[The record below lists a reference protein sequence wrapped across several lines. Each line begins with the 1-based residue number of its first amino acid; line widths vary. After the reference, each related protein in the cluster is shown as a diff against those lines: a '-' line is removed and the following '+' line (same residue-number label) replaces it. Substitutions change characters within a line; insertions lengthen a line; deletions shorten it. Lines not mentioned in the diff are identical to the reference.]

1 MPDRYQYPEL
11 RSCLQLIKPYIPG
24 KPVEEVERE
33 LGVTGAIKLAS
44 NENPL
49 GPSPL
54 ALERLQR
61 SFQHIHY
68 YPDGRGYY
76 LKKTLSEKWG
86 VKEEQLVTGNGSDE
100 LLSLI
105 SQAYLNPGE
114 EAAMVH
120 PTFSEYEFAVYK
132 AGGTP
137 KYIPLE
143 GENFEYN
150 LEAIFS
156 QLTERTR
163 LVFICSPNNP
173 TGTIVGRKEL
183 ERFLDRLPSRLLVV
197 LDEAYGEYVAGPDYG
212 LGLDFIKQNRP
223 VVSIRTFSKI
233 YGLAGLR
240 IGYAIASE
248 KIASELNRI
257 REPFNV
263 NSLAQAAALAALA
276 DEKHLQNSL
285 SLVREGKR
293 QLARGLAE
301 LGLTP
306 VPSEANFYFV
316 DIKAD
321 SQKVFERLLQ
331 RGVIIRTGEVFG
343 YPTYIRVTIGT
354 EHQNRRFLEAL
365 ADVLKEIRLG

>member
-24 KPVEEVERE
+24 KPAEEVKRE
-33 LGVTGAIKLAS
+33 LGITGAIKLAS

-76 LKKTLSEKWG
+76 LKQALAKKWE
-86 VKEEQLVTGNGSDE
+86 VKEEQLVISNGSDE
-100 LLSLI
+100 LLNLLT
-105 SQAYLNPGE
+105 QAYLNPGE
-114 EAAMVH
+114 EAVMVY
-120 PTFSEYEFAVYK
+120 PTFSEYEFAVRK

-143 GENFEYN
+143 GENFNYN
-150 LEAIFS
+150 LEAVLG
-156 QLTERTR
+156 QLTEQTR

-173 TGTIVGRKEL
+173 TGTIVDRREM
-183 ERFLDRLPSRLLVV
+183 EQFLDRLPSRLLVV
-197 LDEAYGEYVAGPDYG
+197 LDEAYGEYVTDPDYG
-212 LGLDFIKQNRP
+212 CSLDFIHQHRP
-223 VVSIRTFSKI
+223 LISIRTFSKI

-240 IGYAIASE
+240 IGYAIAPE
-248 KIASELNRI
+248 KIASDLNRI

-263 NSLAQAAALAALA
+263 NSLAQAAALAALD
-276 DEKHLQNSL
+276 DEQHLQSSL
-285 SLVREGKR
+285 RLVEEGKL

-306 VPSEANFYFV
+306 VPSQANFYFV
-316 DIKAD
+316 DVKAH
-321 SQKVFERLLQ
+321 SRKVFARLLQ
-331 RGVIIRTGEVFG
+331 RGVIIRSGDIFG
-343 YPTYIRVTIGT
+343 YPTCIRVTIGT
-354 EHQNRRFLEAL
+354 EQQNRRFLEAL
-365 ADVLKEIRLG
+365 AGVLKELG